1 MSGLSGRLRSGG
13 VRVVCGGVAEEE
25 CVEPEAWGAGGGA
38 TGAGGSIG
46 PAPSASALH
55 YSVYPSHT
63 LANGLRSH
71 DNQRHVCRRRNEETA
86 NANAQQDRSDRR
98 AYTHL
103 ESDTATPLQ
112 QVETHTA
119 QPLMHTESQT
129 PSYTQGDTHPEMEL
143 ESSTVQPQTHRQ
155 TPSPLL
161 KPMAPA
167 HTSPPTTP
175 LPPDHTKPNHTTT
188 TCNTGHVPIS
198 SPAELE
204 RKYTLRSSGRPRFP
218 SHLRKSSRLR
228 RVSESTKDRQED
240 EMEEEERQ
248 VKREEKNWRGGE
260 IERVKTERTP
270 EISSPTAPPPPPP
283 PPPPPAP
290 PCNPHPPPLST
301 PPTRTSSCP
310 MGCPPHIKRKGRFR
324 GARRIVV
331 KVPRIPVHLSRRQKS
346 YKISSLEAVSW
357 VGGSKEANMGVG
369 SQRKEGEGPPR
380 EPTALLRMK
389 NNGKS
394 VMVMFP
400 PGELPVILKRR
411 RGRPPKQALPGQP
424 DLKETRAAAAAIA
437 AAGGNADM
445 PKKPRRRR
453 RVKLPSPQP
462 CYVTETNDTY
472 TEYADVLS
480 KLAFLTRQP
489 PPTGR
494 CSPPRCWTPT
504 QPESASA
511 SLQNPAL
518 PALLQRLSGFR
529 RRGGRGGGA
538 GLRGG
543 GGAAG
548 MGGSSPK
555 SSFCDFFE
563 TIGKKR
569 KALPS
574 EPGAPRKR
582 GKGGGLG
589 GAGGMNRA
597 SLSEK
602 KQAGEVDPMAP
613 PGEKPPRKRRSRKN
627 GQLKAGQGLAS
638 DDWANGSMAWEGK
651 NTPERE
657 TGGRY
662 GSLSCTEGRGSG
674 GMYGSPGVQSSGGD
688 EAQGL
693 FAGYF
698 RSLLDSDDSSDLLD
712 MSSPPARKPPV
723 GFEGSPQRWSPAFP
737 KCSPKGQS
745 TPVDGGLPQT
755 KSSSSTPVRPS
766 YPYGQISPTTPSYSK
781 SSTLSQSRSPSS
793 PHPSTGY
800 APFPSGYTSSTG
812 THPHIPAG
820 AVSSPSHTQQ
830 RASDCS
836 FGFGAKASSSPSTQ
850 CQMGY
855 ANYQPAAKCSYG
867 AYSPGHSALM
877 RGEGNG
883 PTSPGG
889 GYMMMSKSS
898 HHASSSGSMP
908 EEYRQFAGQWGYRQ
922 AWGGSEGFVGSQYH
936 SYAEYT
942 GATTSPESKDI
953 LDISNYTPQKTKQ
966 RACSDTLSESSSD
979 SSHIS
984 GGGRGAYRQ
993 REVPVVEGQ
1002 SSLSSLE
1009 KLMMDWNESSTGPS
1023 YNWSQSMLFQGG
1035 SKPGRG
1041 RRKQSESPQGE
1052 KEACPSVTVPPGSPV
1067 SPSSHSSGSKRVGVG
1082 GRGSRGSRG
1091 GRYGYSPCQ
1100 RERST
1105 TKSKLPSQKSPTR
1118 SMFQETLDYY
1128 SGDSSSLSPLSH
1140 GPETCEYPSPY
1151 SGHSSTASSDE
1162 RASQIYPTDS
1172 TSLSPSPSVQLDV
1185 LKPYPKPAQAPP
1197 SQPYC
1202 SSSSSRTFSP
1212 TLSPTPRLLPQCGS
1226 SASKEQIS
1234 QYDSPR
1240 YSSSPC
1246 WYNPHAYEDPR
1257 NASKRDLP
1265 MMSPGLRA
1273 MPPSPYPGPVQRAP
1287 PHTGAC
1293 DPEEYMRGGVLC
1305 QLLDQSSEDC
1315 FTSL

>member
-1 MSGLSGRLRSGG
+1 
-13 VRVVCGGVAEEE
+13 
-25 CVEPEAWGAGGGA
+25 
-38 TGAGGSIG
+38 
-46 PAPSASALH
+46 
-55 YSVYPSHT
+55 
-63 LANGLRSH
+63 
-71 DNQRHVCRRRNEETA
+71 
-86 NANAQQDRSDRR
+86 
-98 AYTHL
+98 
-103 ESDTATPLQ
+103 
-112 QVETHTA
+112 
-119 QPLMHTESQT
+119 
-129 PSYTQGDTHPEMEL
+129 
-143 ESSTVQPQTHRQ
+143 
-155 TPSPLL
+155 
-161 KPMAPA
+161 
-167 HTSPPTTP
+167 
-175 LPPDHTKPNHTTT
+175 
-188 TCNTGHVPIS
+188 
-198 SPAELE
+198 
-204 RKYTLRSSGRPRFP
+204 
-218 SHLRKSSRLR
+218 
-228 RVSESTKDRQED
+228 
-240 EMEEEERQ
+240 
-248 VKREEKNWRGGE
+248 
-260 IERVKTERTP
+260 
-270 EISSPTAPPPPPP
+270 
-283 PPPPPAP
+283 
-290 PCNPHPPPLST
+290 
-301 PPTRTSSCP
+301 
-310 MGCPPHIKRKGRFR
+310 MG
-324 GARRIVV
+324 
-331 KVPRIPVHLSRRQKS
+331 
-346 YKISSLEAVSW
+346 
-357 VGGSKEANMGVG
+357 MG
-369 SQRKEGEGPPR
+369 SQGKEGEGPPR

-437 AAGGNADM
+437 AAGNNADM

-462 CYVTETNDTY
+462 CYVTETNDTCS
-472 TEYADVLS
+472 EYADVLS

-504 QPESASA
+504 QPDSASA
-511 SLQNPAL
+511 TPQNPAL

-538 GLRGG
+538 GVRGG
-543 GGAAG
+543 GGVAG
-548 MGGSSPK
+548 LGASSPK

-569 KALPS
+569 KVLPS
-574 EPGAPRKR
+574 EPGTPRKR

-589 GAGGMNRA
+589 GAGGISRA

-602 KQAGEVDPMAP
+602 NQAGEVDPMAP

-627 GQLKAGQGLAS
+627 GQLKGGQGVAS
-638 DDWANGSMAWEGK
+638 DDWANGNMTWEGK
-651 NTPERE
+651 DTPERE
-657 TGGRY
+657 IGGRY
-662 GSLSCTEGRGSG
+662 GPMSSTEGRGSG

-688 EAQGL
+688 DAQGL

-745 TPVDGGLPQT
+745 TPVDGGVSQT
-755 KSSSSTPVRPS
+755 KSCSSTPVRPS
-766 YPYGQISPTTPSYSK
+766 YPYGQTSPTTPTYSK
-781 SSTLSQSRSPSS
+781 SSALSQSRSPSS

-800 APFPSGYTSSTG
+800 TPFPSGYSSSTG

-820 AVSSPSHTQQ
+820 AVCSPSQSQQ
-830 RASDCS
+830 RVSDCS
-836 FGFGAKASSSPSTQ
+836 YGYGAKASSSPSTQ

-855 ANYQPAAKCSYG
+855 SNYQPAAKCSYG

-898 HHASSSGSMP
+898 HHASSSSSGSPP
-908 EEYRQFAGQWGYRQ
+908 EEYRQYAGQWGYRQ
-922 AWGGSEGFVGSQYH
+922 AWGGSEGFVGGQYH
-936 SYAEYT
+936 GYAEYT
-942 GATTSPESKDI
+942 GTTTSPESKDI

-966 RACSDTLSESSSD
+966 RASSDTLSESSSD

-984 GGGRGAYRQ
+984 GGGRGPYRQ
-993 REVPVVEGQ
+993 REVSAIEGQ

-1041 RRKQSESPQGE
+1041 RRKHSESPQGE
-1052 KEACPSVTVPPGSPV
+1052 KEACPPVTMPPGSPV
-1067 SPSSHSSGSKRVGVG
+1067 SPSSHSSGPKRVGVG

-1105 TKSKLPSQKSPTR
+1105 TKSKLPPSQKSPTR

-1128 SGDSSSLSPLSH
+1128 SGDSSSLSPMSH

-1162 RASQIYPTDS
+1162 RPSQIYPTET
-1172 TSLSPSPSVQLDV
+1172 TSLSPSPSVHMDV
-1185 LKPYPKPAQAPP
+1185 LKPYPKPAQALP
-1197 SQPYC
+1197 SQSYC
-1202 SSSSSRTFSP
+1202 SSSSSSSSRTFSP

-1226 SASKEQIS
+1226 AVSKEPIS

-1257 NASKRDLP
+1257 TPSKRDLS
-1265 MMSPGLRA
+1265 MMSPNLRG
-1273 MPPSPYPGPVQRAP
+1273 MPQSSYSGPIQRGP
-1287 PHTGAC
+1287 PHAGAC
-1293 DPEEYMRGGVLC
+1293 EPEEYGYPRGGVLC

-1315 FTSL
+1315 YTSL

>member
-25 CVEPEAWGAGGGA
+25 CVEPEAWGADRGA
-38 TGAGGSIG
+38 TVASGSIG
-46 PAPSASALH
+46 PRPSASALH
-55 YSVYPSHT
+55 YSVYPSHA

-71 DNQRHVCRRRNEETA
+71 DNQHHMRRHRNEETT
-86 NANAQQDRSDRR
+86 NTSLQQDHSDSHTF
-98 AYTHL
+98 THL
-103 ESDTATPLQ
+103 ETDSPLQ
-112 QVETHTA
+112 QLETHTA
-119 QPLMHTESQT
+119 QTLMHTESQT
-129 PSYTQGDTHPEMEL
+129 PAYTQGDTHSEMDL
-143 ESSTVQPQTHRQ
+143 ESSAVQPQTHRQ

-161 KPMAPA
+161 KPMPPA
-167 HTSPPTTP
+167 HTSLPSTP
-175 LPPDHTKPNHTTT
+175 LSPDPSKPNHTTNT
-188 TCNTGHVPIS
+188 TDPVPVA

-228 RVSESTKDRQED
+228 RVSESTKDKQED
-240 EMEEEERQ
+240 VIEEEEVQ
-248 VKREEKNWRGGE
+248 VKREERTWRGGE
-260 IERVKTERTP
+260 AGERVKTEQAP
-270 EISSPTAPPPPPP
+270 EVT
-283 PPPPPAP
+283 PPA
-290 PCNPHPPPLST
+290 PCNPHPPPHCT
-301 PPTRTSSCP
+301 PPASTTRGVAECP
-310 MGCPPHIKRKGRFR
+310 VGPPHMKRKGRFK

-357 VGGSKEANMGVG
+357 VGGGKDVNMGLG
-369 SQRKEGEGPPR
+369 SQGKEGAGPPR

-437 AAGGNADM
+437 AAGGNGDM

-472 TEYADVLS
+472 NEYADVLS

-504 QPESASA
+504 QPESASDTPP
-511 SLQNPAL
+511 NPAL
-518 PALLQRLSGFR
+518 PMLLQRLSGFR

-538 GLRGG
+538 GVRGG
-543 GGAAG
+543 GASGLGANA
-548 MGGSSPK
+548 PK
-555 SSFCDFFE
+555 SDFCDFFE
-563 TIGKKR
+563 TIGKKQ
-569 KALPS
+569 KKGMPS

-582 GKGGGLG
+582 GKGGGPG
-589 GAGGMNRA
+589 GAGGTSRA
-597 SLSEK
+597 SHSEK
-602 KQAGEVDPMAP
+602 MKAGEVDPMAP

-627 GQLKAGQGLAS
+627 GLTKAGKGVAAG
-638 DDWANGSMAWEGK
+638 DDWANGNMAWEGK
-651 NTPERE
+651 DTPERE
-657 TGGRY
+657 TGARY
-662 GSLSCTEGRGSG
+662 GPMSCAEGRGSG

-698 RSLLDSDDSSDLLD
+698 RSLLDSDDSSDLID
-712 MSSPPARKPPV
+712 ISSPPARKTPV

-745 TPVDGGLPQT
+745 TPVDGGLPQA

-766 YPYGQISPTTPSYSK
+766 YPYGQISPTTLTYSK
-781 SSTLSQSRSPSS
+781 SSALSQSRSPSS

-800 APFPSGYTSSTG
+800 TPFPSGYTSSTA
-812 THPHIPAG
+812 THTHIPAG
-820 AVSSPSHTQQ
+820 AVSSPNQTQQ
-830 RASDCS
+830 RVSDCS
-836 FGFGAKASSSPSTQ
+836 FAFGAKASSSPSAQ

-898 HHASSSGSMP
+898 HHASSASGSPP
-908 EEYRQFAGQWGYRQ
+908 EEYRQYPGQWGYRQ
-922 AWGGSEGFVGSQYH
+922 AWGGGEGFAGGQYH
-936 SYAEYT
+936 TYAEYT

-966 RACSDTLSESSSD
+966 RPCSDTLSESSSD

-984 GGGRGAYRQ
+984 GGGRAVYRQ

-1023 YNWSQSMLFQGG
+1023 FNWSQSMLFQGG
-1035 SKPGRG
+1035 AKPGRG
-1041 RRKQSESPQGE
+1041 RRKHSESPQGE
-1052 KEACPSVTVPPGSPV
+1052 KEACPPVAMPPGSPV
-1067 SPSSHSSGSKRVGVG
+1067 SPSSHSSGPKRVGVAV
-1082 GRGSRGSRG
+1082 RGSRGSRG

-1128 SGDSSSLSPLSH
+1128 SGDSSSLSPMSH

-1162 RASQIYPTDS
+1162 RISQIYPTDS

-1202 SSSSSRTFSP
+1202 SSSSRTFSP

-1226 SASKEQIS
+1226 SVSKEPIS

-1246 WYNPHAYEDPR
+1246 WYNPHAYEDARPP
-1257 NASKRDLP
+1257 SKRELP

-1273 MPPSPYPGPVQRAP
+1273 MPPSPYPAPLQRGPS
-1287 PHTGAC
+1287 HTGAC
-1293 DPEEYMRGGVLC
+1293 EPEEYGYPRGGVLC